1 MQHGNAKD
9 NGVSYSVLRT
19 RKCPV
24 SYLRD
29 CISHNRPLR
38 SHLTNLSHN
47 FGYLNLQGT
56 IDSDFRRQLVKVGK
70 HAVCEA
76 DSCSLRV
83 QSAHPALVAFD
94 GEIRSWNACFYV
106 YPTPNSVPSKAP
118 PVIPLHEIT
127 MDDLN
132 GLSWT
137 SNSST
142 NTQKAPPLGS
152 GFSFPAVT
160 RNNISGRSTPLS
172 ATGPSHPPPKSAT
185 PDSDSFAN
193 LVSFG
198 SSSANKKLSLLE
210 QQKRLQEERA
220 RKEAENR
227 SKFESQ
233 YGGQNAQFW
242 DSLEKTGSKNPF
254 ASTPSPVPQRAPSA
268 DEDDLLAAFDASAP
282 VDASTNF
289 PIPSPSPSPQI
300 AQSASTAAAQQQ
312 HQTAGMS
319 FSEVDD
325 DPFGLNQLKPKPTAT
340 PEPAQTDDDDFL
352 GLLGKPVSEVSR
364 PAPEPSPK
372 PSSPAIHEHH
382 APSPKP
388 SSGADRAIAELVD
401 MGFPA
406 DKASQALR
414 ATESGTDVQAAVSLL
429 LTQAHEEARQK
440 SKSRTPAVDREFDH
454 QEHSRER
461 TSRQN
466 RDIPSWMKEEQL
478 KSRASNRSP
487 ASTSKDPSQ
496 IAATFGNNFLKTANS
511 LWKQGSK
518 KVQQVVNEFN
528 SDHDQS
534 QPRWLKEASARQEPW
549 PQPTDSD
556 QATETS
562 HRKPELLTAEALLLE
577 PGAAP
582 QPSRNQSRVSERPS
596 QRTNSNGLRSQ
607 QSPAGEA
614 RTSQPSFMQQQLR
627 SESLNPKSR
636 VSKNLVEEQTAQAYV
651 SPARRRR
658 PAAQPSAPEANVDL
672 FDSSAQLPPGN
683 RSRPTPPPAQSS
695 KPPAPSKSL
704 PVRPKAPARIVPQLS
719 QESLIST
726 HRHREKGT
734 EAYKRGDYAAAH
746 DAFTSALTMLPDKH
760 PISIVIRSN
769 RAMTALKV
777 GEPKVAISD
786 ADAILEL
793 IGPSKGEAETID
805 LANGEAAKSM
815 KDFYGKALMRKAE
828 ALEQLERWADAAQVW
843 RQAVENGHGG
853 STSIQGRNRC
863 EKAAG
868 ISKPAQKPPAP
879 AKRPPAPAPKK
890 PSALDDLQGGS
901 LSTGGSSEAVSRLRA
916 ANQAAERADEEKF
929 ALSERVDARLN
940 AWKGGKQDNL
950 RALLASLDTV
960 LWPEAGWKKVNMS
973 ELILPNKVKVQY
985 MKGIAKVHPDKVCC
999 LLRH

>member
-1 MQHGNAKD
+1 
-9 NGVSYSVLRT
+9 
-19 RKCPV
+19 
-24 SYLRD
+24 
-29 CISHNRPLR
+29 
-38 SHLTNLSHN
+38 
-47 FGYLNLQGT
+47 
-56 IDSDFRRQLVKVGK
+56 
-70 HAVCEA
+70 
-76 DSCSLRV
+76 
-83 QSAHPALVAFD
+83 
-94 GEIRSWNACFYV
+94 
-106 YPTPNSVPSKAP
+106 
-118 PVIPLHEIT
+118 

-142 NTQKAPPLGS
+142 NAQKPPPLGS
-152 GFSFPAVT
+152 GFSFPTVT
-160 RNNISGRSTPLS
+160 RNNVSGRSTPLS
-172 ATGPSHPPPKSAT
+172 ATGPSHPPSKSAT
-185 PDSDSFAN
+185 PDNDSFAN

-198 SSSANKKLSLLE
+198 SANANNKKLSLLE

-242 DSLEKTGSKNPF
+242 DHLEKTGNKNPF
-254 ASTPSPVPQRAPSA
+254 ASKSRPVPQRSPSA

-300 AQSASTAAAQQQ
+300 AQSASIAAAQL
-312 HQTAGMS
+312 HKTSGMS
-319 FSEVDD
+319 FNEIDD
-325 DPFGLNQLKPKPTAT
+325 DPFGLNQLKSKPTAT
-340 PEPAQTDDDDFL
+340 PQPAQTDDDDFL

-372 PSSPAIHEHH
+372 PSSPVIHEEDV
-382 APSPKP
+382 PSPKP
-388 SSGADRAIAELVD
+388 SNGVDRAIAELVD

-414 ATESGTDVQAAVSLL
+414 ATASGTDIQAAVSLL

-440 SKSRTPAVDREFDH
+440 SKNRAPAIDRDFDH
-454 QEHSRER
+454 QERSKER
-461 TSRQN
+461 SSRQD
-466 RDIPSWMKEEQL
+466 RDVPSWMREEQSR
-478 KSRASNRSP
+478 SRASNRSP
-487 ASTSKDPSQ
+487 ASASKDPSQ

-518 KVQQVVNEFN
+518 KVQQVVNELN
-528 SDHDQS
+528 SEHDQS
-534 QPRWLKEASARQEPW
+534 QPRWLKDASARQEPW

-556 QATETS
+556 DRATETS
-562 HRKPELLTAEALLLE
+562 RRRPDVLTDEALLLE

-582 QPSRNQSRVSERPS
+582 RPSRNQSRASERPS
-596 QRTNSNGLRSQ
+596 SRTHTNGLRSQ
-607 QSPAGEA
+607 QPQAGEA
-614 RTSQPSFMQQQLR
+614 RTPQPALMQQQLR
-627 SESLNPKSR
+627 NEPLDPRSR

-658 PAAQPSAPEANVDL
+658 PVAQPSAPEANVDL
-672 FDSSAQLPPGN
+672 FDSSAQRPPAN
-683 RSRPTPPPAQSS
+683 RSRLTPPPAQSP
-695 KPPAPSKSL
+695 KPPAPSKPL
-704 PVRPKAPARIVPQLS
+704 PVRPKAPARVVPQLS
-719 QESLIST
+719 QESLMST
-726 HRHREKGT
+726 HRHREKGA

-746 DAFTSALTMLPDKH
+746 DAFTAALTMLPDKH
-760 PISIVIRSN
+760 PITIIIRSN

-777 GEPKVAISD
+777 GEPKVAIGD

-805 LANGEAAKSM
+805 LANGETAKPM

-828 ALEQLERWADAAQVW
+828 ALEQLEHWADAAQAW

-868 ISKPAQKPPAP
+868 ISKPAPKPSAP

-890 PSALDDLQGGS
+890 PSALNELRGGS
-901 LSTGGSSEAVSRLRA
+901 PSTSGSSEAVSRLRA

-929 ALSERVDARLN
+929 ALGESVDARLT

-985 MKGIAKVHPDKVCC
+985 MKGIAKVHPDKIPTNATTEQRMIAGAVFGV
-999 LLRH
+999 LNEAWDKFKAENNL

>member
-1 MQHGNAKD
+1 M
-9 NGVSYSVLRT
+9 
-19 RKCPV
+19 
-24 SYLRD
+24 
-29 CISHNRPLR
+29 SHIDRCAAT
-38 SHLTNLSHN
+38 SATSATIT
-47 FGYLNLQGT
+47 GIYLQGA
-56 IDSDFRRQLVKVGK
+56 IDGDF
-70 HAVCEA
+70 EET
-76 DSCSLRV
+76 
-83 QSAHPALVAFD
+83 SAHSALVAFD
-94 GEIRSWNACFYV
+94 GEIRSWTARIYV
-106 YPTPNSVPSKAP
+106 YPCPNSVPSRP
-118 PVIPLHEIT
+118 PLVIPLHKIT

-142 NTQKAPPLGS
+142 NAQKPPPLGS

-172 ATGPSHPPPKSAT
+172 ATGPSHPPSKSAT

-198 SSSANKKLSLLE
+198 SSNANKKLSLLE

-242 DSLEKTGSKNPF
+242 DNLEKTGNKNPF
-254 ASTPSPVPQRAPSA
+254 ASTPSPVPQRAPST

-300 AQSASTAAAQQQ
+300 AQSASTAAAQL
-312 HQTAGMS
+312 HQSGGMS
-319 FSEVDD
+319 FNDVDD
-325 DPFGLNQLKPKPTAT
+325 DPFGLSQLKSKPTAT
-340 PEPAQTDDDDFL
+340 PQPARADDDDFL

-372 PSSPAIHEHH
+372 PSSPVIHEDH
-382 APSPKP
+382 ASSPKP
-388 SSGADRAIAELVD
+388 SNGVDRAIAELVD

-406 DKASQALR
+406 DKASEALR
-414 ATESGTDVQAAVSLL
+414 ATASGTDVQAAVSLL
-429 LTQAHEEARQK
+429 LTQAHEEARQR
-440 SKSRTPAVDREFDH
+440 SKNRAPALDRDLDH
-454 QEHSRER
+454 QERSRER
-461 TSRQN
+461 GSKQ
-466 RDIPSWMKEEQL
+466 DHDVPSWMREEQSR
-478 KSRASNRSP
+478 SRASNRSP

-518 KVQQVVNEFN
+518 KVQQVVNELN

-549 PQPTDSD
+549 PQRTDND
-556 QATETS
+556 RATETS
-562 HRKPELLTAEALLLE
+562 HRKPKVLTDEALLLE

-582 QPSRNQSRVSERPS
+582 RPSRNQSRVSERPS
-596 QRTNSNGLRSQ
+596 QRTHSNGLRNQ
-607 QSPAGEA
+607 QSPAGDA
-614 RTSQPSFMQQQLR
+614 RTPQPAFMQQQLR

-672 FDSSAQLPPGN
+672 FDSPAQTPPAN

-695 KPPAPSKSL
+695 KPPAPSKPL
-704 PVRPKAPARIVPQLS
+704 PVRPKAPARVVPQLS
-719 QESLIST
+719 QESLMST

-746 DAFTSALTMLPDKH
+746 DAFTSALTVLPDKH
-760 PISIVIRSN
+760 PITIVIRSN

-793 IGPSKGEAETID
+793 IGPSKGEAEAID
-805 LANGEAAKSM
+805 LANGEAAKPM

-828 ALEQLERWADAAQVW
+828 ALEQLERWADAAQAW

-863 EKAAG
+863 ERAAG
-868 ISKPAQKPPAP
+868 ISKPAQKPSAP
-879 AKRPPAPAPKK
+879 AKRPPAHAPKK

-901 LSTGGSSEAVSRLRA
+901 PSTGGSSEAVSRLRA

-929 ALSERVDARLN
+929 ALGESVDARLN

-985 MKGIAKVHPDKVCC
+985 MKGIAKVHPDKIPTDATTEQRMIAGAVFGV
-999 LLRH
+999 LNEAWDKFKAENNL

>member
-1 MQHGNAKD
+1 
-9 NGVSYSVLRT
+9 
-19 RKCPV
+19 
-24 SYLRD
+24 
-29 CISHNRPLR
+29 
-38 SHLTNLSHN
+38 
-47 FGYLNLQGT
+47 
-56 IDSDFRRQLVKVGK
+56 
-70 HAVCEA
+70 
-76 DSCSLRV
+76 
-83 QSAHPALVAFD
+83 
-94 GEIRSWNACFYV
+94 
-106 YPTPNSVPSKAP
+106 
-118 PVIPLHEIT
+118 

-137 SNSST
+137 SSST
-142 NTQKAPPLGS
+142 TNAQRAPPLGS
-152 GFSFPAVT
+152 GFSFPNVP

-172 ATGPSHPPPKSAT
+172 ATGPSHPPSKSAT
-185 PDSDSFAN
+185 PDNDSFAN

-198 SSSANKKLSLLE
+198 SSNANKKLSLLE

-242 DSLEKTGSKNPF
+242 DNLEKAGNKNPF
-254 ASTPSPVPQRAPSA
+254 ASTPSPVPQRPPSA

-300 AQSASTAAAQQQ
+300 AQSASIAAAQL
-312 HQTAGMS
+312 HQIGGMS
-319 FSEVDD
+319 FNEVDD
-325 DPFGLNQLKPKPTAT
+325 DPFGLSQLKPKPTAN
-340 PEPAQTDDDDFL
+340 PQRAQTDDDDFL

-372 PSSPAIHEHH
+372 PSSPVIHEDP

-388 SSGADRAIAELVD
+388 SNGVDRAIAELVD

-414 ATESGTDVQAAVSLL
+414 ATASGTDVQAAVSLL

-440 SKSRTPAVDREFDH
+440 SRSRTPALDRDPAH
-454 QEHSRER
+454 QERSRER
-461 TSRQN
+461 SSRQD
-466 RDIPSWMKEEQL
+466 RDIPSWMREEQSR
-478 KSRASNRSP
+478 SRASNRSP
-487 ASTSKDPSQ
+487 ASTSKDASQ

-518 KVQQVVNEFN
+518 KVQQVVNEL
-528 SDHDQS
+528 SSEHDQS
-534 QPRWLKEASARQEPW
+534 QPRWLKEASARQESW
-549 PQPTDSD
+549 PQPAASD
-556 QATETS
+556 DRATEAS
-562 HRKPELLTAEALLLE
+562 HRKAEVLTDEALLLE
-577 PGAAP
+577 AGTG
-582 QPSRNQSRVSERPS
+582 PSPARNQSRVSERPS
-596 QRTNSNGLRSQ
+596 SRTHSNGLRSQ
-607 QSPAGEA
+607 KSPAGEA
-614 RTSQPSFMQQQLR
+614 RTPQLAFMQQQLR

-636 VSKNLVEEQTAQAYV
+636 VPKTLVEEQTAQAYV

-672 FDSSAQLPPGN
+672 FDSPAQTPPAN
-683 RSRPTPPPAQSS
+683 RSRPTPPRAQSS
-695 KPPAPSKSL
+695 KSPAPSQPL
-704 PVRPKAPARIVPQLS
+704 PVRAKAPPRVVPQLS
-719 QESLIST
+719 QESLAST
-726 HRHREKGT
+726 HRHREKGA

-760 PISIVIRSN
+760 PITIIIRSN

-805 LANGEAAKSM
+805 LANGETPKPM

-828 ALEQLERWADAAQVW
+828 ALEQLERWADAAQAW

-868 ISKPAQKPPAP
+868 ISKPAPQTSAP

-890 PSALDDLQGGS
+890 PSALDDLRGGS
-901 LSTGGSSEAVSRLRA
+901 PSTGGSSEAVSRLRA

-929 ALSERVDARLN
+929 ALGESVDARLN

-960 LWPEAGWKKVNMS
+960 LWPEAGWKKVNLS

-985 MKGIAKVHPDKVCC
+985 MKGIAKVHPDKVC
-999 LLRH
+999 

>member
-1 MQHGNAKD
+1 
-9 NGVSYSVLRT
+9 
-19 RKCPV
+19 
-24 SYLRD
+24 
-29 CISHNRPLR
+29 
-38 SHLTNLSHN
+38 
-47 FGYLNLQGT
+47 
-56 IDSDFRRQLVKVGK
+56 
-70 HAVCEA
+70 
-76 DSCSLRV
+76 
-83 QSAHPALVAFD
+83 
-94 GEIRSWNACFYV
+94 
-106 YPTPNSVPSKAP
+106 
-118 PVIPLHEIT
+118 

-137 SNSST
+137 SSST
-142 NTQKAPPLGS
+142 TNAQRAPPLGS
-152 GFSFPAVT
+152 GFSFPNVP

-172 ATGPSHPPPKSAT
+172 ATGPSQPPSKSAT
-185 PDSDSFAN
+185 PDNDSFAN

-198 SSSANKKLSLLE
+198 SSNANKKLSLLE

-242 DSLEKTGSKNPF
+242 DNLEKAGNKNPF
-254 ASTPSPVPQRAPSA
+254 ASTPSPVPQRPPSA

-300 AQSASTAAAQQQ
+300 AQSAQSGSIAAAQL
-312 HQTAGMS
+312 HQTGGMS
-319 FSEVDD
+319 FNEVDD
-325 DPFGLNQLKPKPTAT
+325 DPFGLSQLKPKPTAN
-340 PEPAQTDDDDFL
+340 PQRAQTDDDDFL

-372 PSSPAIHEHH
+372 PSSPVIHEDP

-388 SSGADRAIAELVD
+388 SNGVDRAIAELVD

-414 ATESGTDVQAAVSLL
+414 ATASGTDVQAAVSLL

-440 SKSRTPAVDREFDH
+440 SRSRTPALDRDPAH
-454 QEHSRER
+454 QERSTER
-461 TSRQN
+461 SSRQD
-466 RDIPSWMKEEQL
+466 RDIPSWMREEQSR
-478 KSRASNRSP
+478 SRASNRSP
-487 ASTSKDPSQ
+487 ASTSKDASQ

-518 KVQQVVNEFN
+518 KVQQVVNELN
-528 SDHDQS
+528 SEHDQS
-534 QPRWLKEASARQEPW
+534 QPRWLKEASARQESW
-549 PQPTDSD
+549 PQP
-556 QATETS
+556 ATEAS
-562 HRKPELLTAEALLLE
+562 HRKPEVLTDEALLLE
-577 PGAAP
+577 AGTAP
-582 QPSRNQSRVSERPS
+582 RPTRNQSRVSERPS
-596 QRTNSNGLRSQ
+596 SRTHSNGLRSQ

-614 RTSQPSFMQQQLR
+614 RTPQPAFMQQQLR

-658 PAAQPSAPEANVDL
+658 PAAQQSAPEANVDL
-672 FDSSAQLPPGN
+672 FDSSAQTPPAN

-695 KPPAPSKSL
+695 KPPAPSKPL
-704 PVRPKAPARIVPQLS
+704 PVRAKAPPRVVPQLS
-719 QESLIST
+719 QESLMST
-726 HRHREKGT
+726 HRHREKGA

-760 PISIVIRSN
+760 PITIIIRSN

-805 LANGEAAKSM
+805 LANGETAKPM

-828 ALEQLERWADAAQVW
+828 ALEQLERWADAAQAW

-868 ISKPAQKPPAP
+868 ISKPAPQASAP

-890 PSALDDLQGGS
+890 PSALDDLRGGS
-901 LSTGGSSEAVSRLRA
+901 SSTGGSSEAVSRLRA

-929 ALSERVDARLN
+929 ALGESVDARLN

-985 MKGIAKVHPDKVCC
+985 MKGIAKVHPDKIPTNATTEQRMIAGAVFGV
-999 LLRH
+999 LNEAWDKFKAENNL

>member
-1 MQHGNAKD
+1 
-9 NGVSYSVLRT
+9 
-19 RKCPV
+19 
-24 SYLRD
+24 
-29 CISHNRPLR
+29 
-38 SHLTNLSHN
+38 
-47 FGYLNLQGT
+47 
-56 IDSDFRRQLVKVGK
+56 
-70 HAVCEA
+70 
-76 DSCSLRV
+76 
-83 QSAHPALVAFD
+83 
-94 GEIRSWNACFYV
+94 
-106 YPTPNSVPSKAP
+106 
-118 PVIPLHEIT
+118 

-137 SNSST
+137 SNSR
-142 NTQKAPPLGS
+142 NAQKPPPLGS
-152 GFSFPAVT
+152 EFSFPTVT
-160 RNNISGRSTPLS
+160 RSNISGRSTPLS
-172 ATGPSHPPPKSAT
+172 ATGPSHPPSKSAT
-185 PDSDSFAN
+185 PDNDSFAN

-198 SSSANKKLSLLE
+198 SSNSNKKLSLLE
-210 QQKRLQEERA
+210 QQKRLQEERV

-227 SKFESQ
+227 SKLESQ

-242 DSLEKTGSKNPF
+242 DNLEKVGSKNPF
-254 ASTPSPVPQRAPSA
+254 ASTPRPVPQRPPSA

-300 AQSASTAAAQQQ
+300 AQSASIPAAQL
-312 HQTAGMS
+312 HQTGGMS
-319 FSEVDD
+319 FNEDD
-325 DPFGLNQLKPKPTAT
+325 DPFGLNQLKPKPTVN
-340 PEPAQTDDDDFL
+340 PQPAKTDDDDFL
-352 GLLGKPVSEVSR
+352 GLLGKPVSEVPR

-372 PSSPAIHEHH
+372 PSSPVIHEDH

-388 SSGADRAIAELVD
+388 SNGVDRAIAELVD

-414 ATESGTDVQAAVSLL
+414 ATASGTDVQAAVSLL

-440 SKSRTPAVDREFDH
+440 SRSRTPALDRDLDH
-454 QEHSRER
+454 QERSSER
-461 TSRQN
+461 SSRQD
-466 RDIPSWMKEEQL
+466 RDVPSWMREEQSR
-478 KSRASNRSP
+478 SRASNRSP

-496 IAATFGNNFLKTANS
+496 VAATFGNNFLKTANS

-518 KVQQVVNEFN
+518 KVQQVVNELN
-528 SDHDQS
+528 SEHDQS
-534 QPRWLKEASARQEPW
+534 QPRWLKEASARQESR
-549 PQPTDSD
+549 PQPAASD
-556 QATETS
+556 HRASETS
-562 HRKPELLTAEALLLE
+562 HRKSQVLTDEALLLE
-577 PGAAP
+577 AGTGPRPA
-582 QPSRNQSRVSERPS
+582 RHQSRVSERPS
-596 QRTNSNGLRSQ
+596 SRTHSNGLRSQ

-614 RTSQPSFMQQQLR
+614 RTPQPAFMQQQLR

-658 PAAQPSAPEANVDL
+658 PAAQPSAPDANVNL
-672 FDSSAQLPPGN
+672 FDSSAQAPPAN

-695 KPPAPSKSL
+695 KPSAPSKPL
-704 PVRPKAPARIVPQLS
+704 PVRAKAPPRVTPQLS
-719 QESLIST
+719 QESLAST

-746 DAFTSALTMLPDKH
+746 ESFTCALTMLPDKH
-760 PISIVIRSN
+760 PITIIIRSN
-769 RAMTALKV
+769 RATTALKV

-805 LANGEAAKSM
+805 LANGEATKPM

-828 ALEQLERWADAAQVW
+828 ALEQLERWADAAQAW

-868 ISKPAQKPPAP
+868 ISKPAAQASAP

-890 PSALDDLQGGS
+890 PSALDDLRGGS
-901 LSTGGSSEAVSRLRA
+901 PSTGGSSEAVSRLRA

-929 ALSERVDARLN
+929 ALGESVDARIN

-985 MKGIAKVHPDKVCC
+985 MKGIAKVHPDKVC
-999 LLRH
+999 

>member
-1 MQHGNAKD
+1 
-9 NGVSYSVLRT
+9 
-19 RKCPV
+19 
-24 SYLRD
+24 
-29 CISHNRPLR
+29 
-38 SHLTNLSHN
+38 
-47 FGYLNLQGT
+47 
-56 IDSDFRRQLVKVGK
+56 
-70 HAVCEA
+70 
-76 DSCSLRV
+76 
-83 QSAHPALVAFD
+83 
-94 GEIRSWNACFYV
+94 
-106 YPTPNSVPSKAP
+106 
-118 PVIPLHEIT
+118 

-137 SNSST
+137 SSST
-142 NTQKAPPLGS
+142 TNAQRAPPLGS
-152 GFSFPAVT
+152 GFSFPNVP

-172 ATGPSHPPPKSAT
+172 ATGPSQPPSKSAT
-185 PDSDSFAN
+185 PDNDSFAN

-198 SSSANKKLSLLE
+198 SSNANKKLSLLE

-242 DSLEKTGSKNPF
+242 DNLEKAGNKNPF
-254 ASTPSPVPQRAPSA
+254 ASTPSPVPQRPPSA
-268 DEDDLLAAFDASAP
+268 DEDDLLAAFDASAL

-300 AQSASTAAAQQQ
+300 AQSASIAAAQL
-312 HQTAGMS
+312 HQTGGMS
-319 FSEVDD
+319 FNEVDD
-325 DPFGLNQLKPKPTAT
+325 DPFGLSQLKPKPTAN
-340 PEPAQTDDDDFL
+340 PQRAQTDDDDFL
-352 GLLGKPVSEVSR
+352 GLLGQPVSEVSR

-372 PSSPAIHEHH
+372 PSSPVIHEDP

-388 SSGADRAIAELVD
+388 SNGVDRAIAELVD

-414 ATESGTDVQAAVSLL
+414 ATASGTDVQAAVSLL

-440 SKSRTPAVDREFDH
+440 SRSRTPALDRDPAH
-454 QEHSRER
+454 QERSTER
-461 TSRQN
+461 SSRQD
-466 RDIPSWMKEEQL
+466 RDIPSWMREEQSR
-478 KSRASNRSP
+478 SRASNRSP
-487 ASTSKDPSQ
+487 ASTSKDASQ

-518 KVQQVVNEFN
+518 KVQQVVNELN
-528 SDHDQS
+528 SEHDQS
-534 QPRWLKEASARQEPW
+534 QPRWLKEASARQESW
-549 PQPTDSD
+549 PQP
-556 QATETS
+556 ATEAS
-562 HRKPELLTAEALLLE
+562 HRKPEVLTDEALLLE
-577 PGAAP
+577 AGTAP
-582 QPSRNQSRVSERPS
+582 RPTRNQSRVSERPS
-596 QRTNSNGLRSQ
+596 SRTHSNGLRSQ

-614 RTSQPSFMQQQLR
+614 RTPQPAFMQQQLR

-672 FDSSAQLPPGN
+672 FDSSAQTPPAN

-695 KPPAPSKSL
+695 KPPAPSKPL
-704 PVRPKAPARIVPQLS
+704 PVRVKAPPRVVPQLS
-719 QESLIST
+719 QESLMST
-726 HRHREKGT
+726 HRHREKGA

-760 PISIVIRSN
+760 PITIIIRSN

-805 LANGEAAKSM
+805 LANGETAKPM

-828 ALEQLERWADAAQVW
+828 ALEQLERWADAAQAW

-868 ISKPAQKPPAP
+868 ISKPAPQASAP

-890 PSALDDLQGGS
+890 PSALDDLRGGS
-901 LSTGGSSEAVSRLRA
+901 SSTGGSSEAVSRLRA

-929 ALSERVDARLN
+929 ALGESVDARLN

-985 MKGIAKVHPDKVCC
+985 MKGIAKVHPDKIPTNATTEQRMIAGAVFGV
-999 LLRH
+999 LNEAWDKFKAENNL